1 MDISTLLSRKQPTSL
16 KFLPNVTLD
25 IVSRAI
31 QKSNV
36 KKMAGPRKRVV
47 LKVKTLIAL
56 YRGSYMSDHV
66 LLNLLNELRK

>member
-25 IVSRAI
+25 IVSRAT
-31 QKSNV
+31 QKLNV

-47 LKVKTLIAL
+47 LKVKNVNTLYKYCPA
-56 YRGSYMSDHV
+56 SQ
-66 LLNLLNELRK
+66 E